1 MLPAE
6 NEHTEYKER
15 LTDGIEK
22 EAVAFLNAD
31 GGSIIIGVQD
41 DGEVV
46 GIANADKLQL
56 QIKDRLLSNIAPS
69 ILHLLSI
76 SAETIDNKTVLKINL
91 KAGAEKPYYI
101 KSKGLSESG
110 VFVRIGSSA
119 QPMPADTIEKMFAR
133 RVRNNLRVIDSPK
146 QKLTFEQL
154 KIYYETLGKNLTEQF
169 ASNLELLTDDGKYN
183 YVAYL
188 LADINVTSIKVAKY
202 AGLDRY
208 YLSENNE
215 YGNCSLIKST
225 KAVLEK
231 FEIENKTFAK
241 ITYKERLE
249 RSLWDRVALREA
261 ILNAI
266 LHNDYTDEAFPK
278 FEIFDDRLEITS
290 YGGLPY
296 NLSEEEFFN
305 GVSRPR
311 NKELMRVFRDV
322 ELVEYLGSGMPRIMK
337 AYNRENFVISE
348 NFIRLILPK
357 NKPFEQEDDV
367 EREENVIENREKTT
381 QKSRV
386 KSAEKSA
393 EKSNLKTT
401 QKSREKSREK
411 IIELMKNDS
420 QITQQELA
428 AQLSLSIK
436 TIEKNIKILKSQN
449 LLRREGPDKG
459 GYWVITEKEK
469 KSK

>member
-1 MLPAE
+1 
-6 NEHTEYKER
+6 
-15 LTDGIEK
+15 
-22 EAVAFLNAD
+22 
-31 GGSIIIGVQD
+31 
-41 DGEVV
+41 
-46 GIANADKLQL
+46 
-56 QIKDRLLSNIAPS
+56 
-69 ILHLLSI
+69 LLSI

-225 KAVLEK
+225 KA
-231 FEIENKTFAK
+231 
-241 ITYKERLE
+241 
-249 RSLWDRVALREA
+249 

-381 QKSRV
+381 QKSR
-386 KSAEKSA
+386 EKSA
-393 EKSNLKTT
+393 EKILL
-401 QKSREKSREK
+401 
-411 IIELMKNDS
+411 LMKKNPDITIR
-420 QITQQELA
+420 QIVDIVG
-428 AQLSLSIK
+428 IK
-436 TIEKNIKILKSQN
+436 ERAVIKNIKILKSQN